1 MLRLSDVLSGDST
14 ATVRMD
20 AMSSENMKAY
30 FDLLSD
36 VYDEFDFGN
45 HSKSI
50 YDMDETGVRC
60 CTSGQK
66 SQATVIGCGSASGQI
81 LPPFIIFAV
90 KQLNHSW
97 TKHEVSGSCYGVSDK
112 GWVDQGLFHH
122 WLKVHFLVNAVS
134 RRPLLLLLDG
144 HSSHFEPQSIEFAKE
159 NGVVIFVFHHTPRM
173 SSSPLTLVFLDH
185 SRSTGSKNAI
195 GSTKATRLVF

>member
-1 MLRLSDVLSGDST
+1 MNLTSETTPSPSTTWTRQVSVAAHLGRMIPNNYHRLWQCIGSNSST
-14 ATVRMD
+14 
-20 AMSSENMKAY
+20 
-30 FDLLSD
+30 LHHL
-36 VYDEFDFGN
+36 
-45 HSKSI
+45 
-50 YDMDETGVRC
+50 
-60 CTSGQK
+60 
-66 SQATVIGCGSASGQI
+66 
-81 LPPFIIFAV
+81 AV

-159 NGVVIFVFHHTPRM
+159 NGVVIFRLPPHTTHECQLLDVGLFG
-173 SSSPLTLVFLDH
+173 PLKKH
-185 SRSTGSKNAI
+185 WQ
-195 GSTKATRLVF
+195 